1 MIKLITGFVL
11 GVTVATVGF
20 GGIASI
26 LDGGV
31 TTIKHQAQTLSKNG
45 QIEESK

>member
-1 MIKLITGFVL
+1 MKIIIGFVL
-11 GVTVATVGF
+11 GITVATVGF
-20 GGIASI
+20 SGIASI

-31 TTIKHQAQTLSKNG
+31 TTIKTQVRSLSQNG